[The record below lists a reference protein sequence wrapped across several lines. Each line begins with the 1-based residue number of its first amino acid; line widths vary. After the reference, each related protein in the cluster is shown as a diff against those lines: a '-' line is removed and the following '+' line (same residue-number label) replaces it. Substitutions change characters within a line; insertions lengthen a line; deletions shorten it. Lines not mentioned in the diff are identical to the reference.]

1 MTVYVAEI
9 DGRAVV
15 AFNADNDLE
24 AELAVEDEIFQ
35 NDLAVLESSGRP
47 LWDGEAE
54 IHIREADEDERSSTV
69 REPKQFSKVRSE
81 RGNVGRC
88 TWCPL
93 VTPPAKQPGFKRR
106 KAARSPGRPA
116 ESPPSERET
125 QKALVAHVA
134 DVGGGGGKIPSS
146 HHGARTIFGTN
157 PQLNHW
163 DGGASVL
170 TSPRAPQTHQDGR
183 ALSPLSRTK
192 SPRSKT

>member
-24 AELAVEDEIFQ
+24 AELEIEDEIFQ

-54 IHIREADEDERSSTV
+54 IHIREATRTKGESSTV

-93 VTPPAKQPGFKRR
+93 VTPPAKQPGCKRR
-106 KAARSPGRPA
+106 RTARSPGGA
-116 ESPPSERET
+116 SC
-125 QKALVAHVA
+125 
-134 DVGGGGGKIPSS
+134 GGTSLRTGNARSASS
-146 HHGARTIFGTN
+146 ASSVRTI
-157 PQLNHW
+157 Q
-163 DGGASVL
+163 
-170 TSPRAPQTHQDGR
+170 
-183 ALSPLSRTK
+183 
-192 SPRSKT
+192 